1 MSDDDS
7 YEYNDGSDE
16 EEYDFQYSDEDANE
30 EAGDA
35 DAENQ
40 YYNAKALREDDAG
53 KARDAFEKV
62 LEQEQKAERSVWGF
76 KCLKQLIKLHRK
88 SSDDKSMLECYGRLL
103 GYISGGAVT
112 QNEAEKGINGILDRL
127 DPKAGMH
134 EVYSRTLAA
143 FAAGGAAP
151 NPRLWFKCSLKL
163 GQLLLDLN
171 DVPRFAQTVEALLA
185 AAEEADREGNGGTT
199 LMEIYCLQIQM
210 YSKTRSVPRLKEL
223 YGKAV
228 RLQNNVP
235 HPRTLGIIQE
245 CGGKMYMSERQ

>member
-1 MSDDDS
+1 LSEADQPFALRPALRS
-7 YEYNDGSDE
+7 PPSPSLSAQPFAIPPAHRTPPSPSRSAQNLPAPPTPQYNDGSDE

-210 YSKTRSVPRLKEL
+210 
-223 YGKAV
+223 
-228 RLQNNVP
+228 
-235 HPRTLGIIQE
+235 
-245 CGGKMYMSERQ
+245 